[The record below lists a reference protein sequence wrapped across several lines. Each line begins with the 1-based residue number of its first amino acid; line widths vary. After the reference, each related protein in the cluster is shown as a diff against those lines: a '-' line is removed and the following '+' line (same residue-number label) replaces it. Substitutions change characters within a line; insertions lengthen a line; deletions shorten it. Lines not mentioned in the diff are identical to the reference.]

1 MDEHESII
9 DNGSCGNQF
18 VALVVE
24 TRGDRHFEILNH
36 LFLNSGLQMTYFNK
50 LAVLKE
56 TITLFFFSV
65 KRHVSQS
72 DRLSFP
78 ASWGQVSQAKEKG
91 EEKPFSLK

>member
-36 LFLNSGLQMTYFNK
+36 LFLNSGLQMTYFK
-50 LAVLKE
+50 L
-56 TITLFFFSV
+56 
-65 KRHVSQS
+65 
-72 DRLSFP
+72 RLCFP
-78 ASWGQVSQAKEKG
+78 GKHPKA
-91 EEKPFSLK
+91 